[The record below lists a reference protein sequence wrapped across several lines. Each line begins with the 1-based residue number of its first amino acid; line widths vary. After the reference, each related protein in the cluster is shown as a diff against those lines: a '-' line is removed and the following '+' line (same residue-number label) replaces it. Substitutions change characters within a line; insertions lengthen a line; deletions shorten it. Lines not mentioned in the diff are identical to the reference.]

1 MRGALVALIDGRD
14 SVVAEGLSSEAGVRT
29 LRAPAGVYRVR
40 VRRIGYLPFVSSE
53 LTMPRA
59 GELVLNVES
68 SRVQL
73 EGIVVTSKSPCKR
86 TDPDAGSLATVWD
99 EIDKALR
106 STQITTNDLKGIGW
120 ARTYRRETGSDGTV
134 ISADSNVFRIIDH
147 RPFGAI
153 DPATLASEG
162 YVLGD
167 EDKGWSYF
175 APDEAVLMS
184 DEFASTHCFRLV
196 RSTDRRGQIGVAF
209 EPVPR
214 RKQSDIAGVIWV
226 DRATAELREIVFQF
240 VNARALSRF
249 DSGGFTR
256 FRRVPSGTWIVA
268 EWKLSVPRLQL
279 RQAGAYTSPRLVS
292 VGRVDNGGG
301 IFESIDPARPTA
313 KPDSLT
319 SKQ

>member
-1 MRGALVALIDGRD
+1 M
-14 SVVAEGLSSEAGVRT
+14 
-29 LRAPAGVYRVR
+29 R
-40 VRRIGYLPFVSSE
+40 VRRSGYLPFLSSE
-53 LTMPRA
+53 LTLPRA
-59 GELVLNVES
+59 KELVLNVES
-68 SRVQL
+68 PHVEL
-73 EGIVVTSKSPCKR
+73 EGIVVNSKSPCKR
-86 TDPDAGSLATVWD
+86 TDPDSRSLATVWD

-106 STQITTNDLKGIGW
+106 SSQLTTSDLKGIGW
-120 ARTYRRETGSDGTV
+120 GRTYRRETRSDGSI
-134 ISADSNVFRIIDH
+134 ISADTNVFKITDH

-153 DPATLASEG
+153 DPAALATRG

-226 DRATAELREIVFQF
+226 DRATAELREIVFRF
-240 VNARALSRF
+240 VNAKALSRF

-256 FRRVPSGTWIVA
+256 FRRVASGTWIVN

-279 RQAGAYTSPRLVS
+279 KQAGPYTSPKLVS

-301 IFESIDPARPTA
+301 IFESLDPVRPTA

-319 SKQ
+319 RKQ